1 MKGILRVD
9 YEEELN
15 EEQKK
20 VVFAGEGP
28 VLVIA
33 GAGSGKTRTVT
44 YRVARL
50 VEEGID
56 PSSILLATFT
66 NKAAREM
73 LHRVECLLGISLE
86 DMWGGT
92 FHHIGNLILR
102 REAKKIGYD
111 NNYTIMDREDQKDLL
126 EATIEEM
133 GIDRRSRRFPKG
145 DVVAN
150 IISLSRNTFIS
161 VEDILQKFYPQF
173 FNWIDQLSALFALYQ
188 EKKRQLSLMDYDDL
202 LYYTWLLLRENENTC
217 RKYGNAFHHILVD
230 EYQDTNLLQ
239 AEIIDLLAQE
249 HHNILAVG
257 DDAQSIYS
265 FRGANFANI
274 MRFPERYPDCQVFK
288 LETNYRSTAP
298 ILDLANQVISFNRRQ
313 FPKVLHPMKKGGE
326 KPVVV
331 PLRDVMEQAEF
342 VASQILE
349 LHNEGHDLRE
359 IAVLYRAHYHSMEIQ
374 MELTRRGIPFEIR
387 SGLRFFEQA
396 HIKDVVAYL
405 KVVANP
411 RDEMAWK
418 RVLKLYPGIGKAS
431 AEKVWGVIVSSP
443 DPLTTLE
450 REEIISLLPVNARR
464 SLISLKD
471 LLFRLEDLDSSP
483 SALIREVLEGG
494 YRDYLITHYP
504 NYQEREEDLEELANF
519 ALRYQSLD
527 TFLSELALLGE
538 MEGENVVRGGIEDDK
553 VVLSTIHQAKG
564 LEWDCVFMVWLCEG
578 GFPSP
583 RSLGKDEDIEE
594 ERRLFYVA
602 CTRAREHLFLCY
614 PILGERNSARSMIRK
629 PSRFLQELDPRSY
642 TKWRG
647 GMKR

>member
-1 MKGILRVD
+1 
-9 YEEELN
+9 
-15 EEQKK
+15 
-20 VVFAGEGP
+20 
-28 VLVIA
+28 
-33 GAGSGKTRTVT
+33 
-44 YRVARL
+44 
-50 VEEGID
+50 
-56 PSSILLATFT
+56 
-66 NKAAREM
+66 
-73 LHRVECLLGISLE
+73 
-86 DMWGGT
+86 
-92 FHHIGNLILR
+92 
-102 REAKKIGYD
+102 
-111 NNYTIMDREDQKDLL
+111 
-126 EATIEEM
+126 
-133 GIDRRSRRFPKG
+133 
-145 DVVAN
+145 
-150 IISLSRNTFIS
+150 
-161 VEDILQKFYPQF
+161 
-173 FNWIDQLSALFALYQ
+173 
-188 EKKRQLSLMDYDDL
+188 
-202 LYYTWLLLRENENTC
+202 
-217 RKYGNAFHHILVD
+217 
-230 EYQDTNLLQ
+230 
-239 AEIIDLLAQE
+239 
-249 HHNILAVG
+249 
-257 DDAQSIYS
+257 
-265 FRGANFANI
+265 
-274 MRFPERYPDCQVFK
+274 
-288 LETNYRSTAP
+288 
-298 ILDLANQVISFNRRQ
+298 
-313 FPKVLHPMKKGGE
+313 
-326 KPVVV
+326 
-331 PLRDVMEQAEF
+331 
-342 VASQILE
+342 
-349 LHNEGHDLRE
+349 
-359 IAVLYRAHYHSMEIQ
+359 

-483 SALIREVLEGG
+483 SALIREALEGG
-494 YRDYLITHYP
+494 YRDYLVTHYP

>member
-50 VEEGID
+50 IEKGVD

-126 EATIEEM
+126 ETTIEEM

-173 FNWIDQLSALFALYQ
+173 FDWIGQLSALFALYQ

-202 LYYTWLLLRENENTC
+202 LYYTWLLLRENENTR

-239 AEIIDLLAQE
+239 AEMIDLLAQE
-249 HHNILAVG
+249 YHNILAVG

-313 FPKVLHPMKKGGE
+313 FPKVLHPVKRGGE

-349 LHNEGHDLRE
+349 LHNEGYDLRE

-431 AEKVWGVIVSSP
+431 AEKVWGVIASSP

-450 REEIISLLPVNARR
+450 REEIISLLPVNARV
-464 SLISLKD
+464 SLASLKD

-483 SALIREVLEGG
+483 STLIREVLEGG
-494 YRDYLITHYP
+494 YRDYLVTHYP

-519 ALRYQSLD
+519 SLRYQSLD

-553 VVLSTIHQAKG
+553 IVLSTIHQAKG

-583 RSLGKDEDIEE
+583 RSLGKEEDIEE

-614 PILGERNSARSMIRK
+614 PILGERNHAHSMVRK

-647 GMKR
+647 GMKK